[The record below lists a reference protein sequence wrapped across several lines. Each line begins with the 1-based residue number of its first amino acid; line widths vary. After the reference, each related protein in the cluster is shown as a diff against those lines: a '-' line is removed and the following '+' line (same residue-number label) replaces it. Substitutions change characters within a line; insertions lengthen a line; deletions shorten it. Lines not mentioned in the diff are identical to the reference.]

1 VFYSIDDAMKTGYAW
16 KYGPFE
22 NWDFVGVQKGI
33 DLVESEGYKV
43 ADWVKEMLASGNES
57 FYKLENGKQLFYNQ
71 NTKSYEPIPGQ
82 DAFIIL
88 NNIRK
93 EKTVWSN
100 SESALIDLGDGILN
114 FEFRSK
120 MNSWRWRFGRS

>member
-1 VFYSIDDAMKTGYAW
+1 MKTGYAW

-57 FYKLENGKQLFYNQ
+57 FTSWKTENSYSTIRIQNRTNQFLVRMLSLFLIISEKKKQFGL
-71 NTKSYEPIPGQ
+71 IPN
-82 DAFIIL
+82 L
-88 NNIRK
+88 H
-93 EKTVWSN
+93 
-100 SESALIDLGDGILN
+100 
-114 FEFRSK
+114 
-120 MNSWRWRFGRS
+120 